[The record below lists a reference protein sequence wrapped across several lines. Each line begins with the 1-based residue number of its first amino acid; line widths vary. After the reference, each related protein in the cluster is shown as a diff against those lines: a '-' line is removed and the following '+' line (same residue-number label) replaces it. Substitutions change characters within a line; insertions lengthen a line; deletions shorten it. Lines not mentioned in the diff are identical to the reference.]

1 MKKTLDINDYYFGV
15 ITATPE
21 YLKSTKRTRLLNG
34 VDYDPFYKVPDTEA
48 LIFGVPTLLKK
59 ETTDNK
65 TIYIDEYHSRYPKE
79 ITYSLKEKN
88 RQGLVLA
95 YIKPFTYYYKEQPS
109 WYLEEDIIKNG
120 RFLELCEKHT
130 YYISYSKLQ
139 KREAIITLENYEEE
153 IMDDY
158 LKDLLGEELFL
169 QITDQNKEY
178 VKDIDIQ

>member
-21 YLKSTKRTRLLNG
+21 YLKSAKRTRLLNG
-34 VDYDPFYKVPDTEA
+34 VDYDPFYDTPDNEA

-59 ETTDNK
+59 ETINNK

-95 YIKPFTYYYKEQPS
+95 YIKPFTDYYSEEPT
-109 WYLEEDIIKNG
+109 WYLEEDIVKNNT
-120 RFLELCEKHT
+120 FLELCEKHT
-130 YYISYSKLQ
+130 YNISYSKLH
-139 KREAIITLENYEEE
+139 KSEAIITLENYEEE

-158 LKDLLGEELFL
+158 LKDLLGDELFL
-169 QITDQNKEY
+169 QITGQNKEY
-178 VKDIDIQ
+178 VKENI